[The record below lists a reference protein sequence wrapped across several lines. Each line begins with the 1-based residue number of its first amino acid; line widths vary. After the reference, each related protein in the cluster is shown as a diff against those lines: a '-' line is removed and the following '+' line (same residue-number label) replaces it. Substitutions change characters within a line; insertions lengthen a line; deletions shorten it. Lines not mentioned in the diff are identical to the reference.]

1 MPRVSEKG
9 QVTIPKKVRDIL
21 GIHPGDEVDF
31 KKDNGDIKL
40 YKKTD
45 SKVFDEFVG
54 YLGKGSTDEVMK
66 ELRGKAE

>member
-1 MPRVSEKG
+1 MPKVSEKG
-9 QVTIPKKVRDIL
+9 QVTIPKEVRDIL

-31 KKDNGDIKL
+31 RKDNGDVIL
-40 YKKTD
+40 CKKTD

-66 ELRGKAE
+66 ELRGEPE